1 MENYRDRFAR
11 CHIEDRKS
19 NWGVEGLATE
29 QIETE
34 KNLLRVENLSVS
46 YRVEKSLVL
55 ALDRVSF
62 EMKPKEFTVIVGES
76 GSGKST
82 LALAITRLLP
92 PYANVEGSIFY
103 KGREITKLTNNQM
116 TSLRGTEVSM
126 IFQEPLSSLIPVRR
140 IGDQMAEAI
149 RIRENREQMNVV
161 IHDRSPGAVDVDRSG
176 FISSRIGTLGI
187 QRHFRSDEVHS
198 EVIEWLSAVRIPD
211 PERVSERYS
220 FELSGGMIQRV
231 MIAMALSLSPSLLLA
246 DEPTTAL
253 DVTTQA
259 QILKLVRKLS

>member
-1 MENYRDRFAR
+1 MKTNFQATRWCRKRRRLLRFQR
-11 CHIEDRKS
+11 TPETGKLSRSVRPVSHRNRQKQLGCRRTGD
-19 NWGVEGLATE
+19 E

-34 KNLLRVENLSVS
+34 KNLLRVEDLSVS

-126 IFQEPLSSLIPVRR
+126 IFQEPLELAHSSQKDRR
-140 IGDQMAEAI
+140 PNGGSNQDS
-149 RIRENREQMNVV
+149 REQRANECR
-161 IHDRSPGAVDVDRSG
+161 D
-176 FISSRIGTLGI
+176 SR
-187 QRHFRSDEVHS
+187 
-198 EVIEWLSAVRIPD
+198 
-211 PERVSERYS
+211 
-220 FELSGGMIQRV
+220 
-231 MIAMALSLSPSLLLA
+231 
-246 DEPTTAL
+246 
-253 DVTTQA
+253 
-259 QILKLVRKLS
+259 